1 MQRAV
6 GLTLIIG
13 ALAASFALGRVY
25 AQEAGGADMEAMHK
39 AWMELGKP
47 GPEHAEFA
55 KMAGDW
61 SVAVKEFKPDGT
73 TKVSKATTKFSMV
86 LGGLIQ
92 RQDYK
97 GEMGGTPFNSIGM
110 TAFNKGTK
118 KYESIWMDSMSS
130 GMMWMNGNKIDDG
143 KTVEYKGH
151 FFGPGGAKMKT
162 RTNLTPEGDDKI
174 SFVMWMDMGQG
185 EVKSLEMVYT
195 RVKK

>member
-1 MQRAV
+1 MQRAI

-13 ALAASFALGRVY
+13 AVAASFALGRVY
-25 AQEAGGADMEAMHK
+25 AQEEGGADMEAMHK

-55 KMAGDW
+55 KRAGDW
-61 SVAVKEFKPDGT
+61 NVAVKEFTPDGK
-73 TKVSKATTKFSMV
+73 TKESKATSKFSMV

-97 GEMGGTPFNSIGM
+97 GKMGDTPFNSIGM

-130 GMMWMNGNKIDDG
+130 GIMWMDGNTVQDG
-143 KTVEYKGH
+143 KAVEYKGH
-151 FFGPGGAKMKT
+151 FYGPGAAKMTMRSIMKQ
-162 RTNLTPEGDDKI
+162 EGDDKI

-185 EVKSLEMVYT
+185 EAKSLEMVYT